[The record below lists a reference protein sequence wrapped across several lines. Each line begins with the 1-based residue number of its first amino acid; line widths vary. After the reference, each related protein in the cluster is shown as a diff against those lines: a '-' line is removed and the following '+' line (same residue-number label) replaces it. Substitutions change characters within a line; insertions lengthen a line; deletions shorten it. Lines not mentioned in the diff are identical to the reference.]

1 MVITWLLESEKEGLS
16 KMLNIHSGL
25 IGKEHANKKKD

>member
-1 MVITWLLESEKEGLS
+1 MTIGVWEKRKEGLS

-25 IGKEHANKKKD
+25 IRKEHANKKED